1 MLKTPEG
8 KVIVFAA
15 STGQQLE
22 RWPVD
27 AKLLLANG
35 EATLEAPE
43 GVDVQLAPPAPT
55 RVGVQSTPVVTTP
68 GSGDPGDPLK
78 KAKAE
83 K

>member
-1 MLKTPEG
+1 MYKTPEG
-8 KVIVFAA
+8 KAVVWLTA
-15 STGQQLE
+15 TRERLE

-35 EATLEAPE
+35 EATYDPPE
-43 GVDVQLAPPAPT
+43 GAAPVAVQELPT
-55 RVGVQSTPVVTTP
+55 RVGVAPTPVVTTP